1 MCECVLERACGF
13 GGPLAADLRHPIS
26 FFSLVNELSNQKKQ
40 KENQKEKRVREREA
54 LHFVE
59 GEEEQGER
67 DSGFEQQSKGFSGLG
82 IRIW

>member
-1 MCECVLERACGF
+1 MACGF
-13 GGPLAADLRHPIS
+13 GGPLAADLKQS
-26 FFSLVNELSNQKKQ
+26 YLSLFSLVIELSNQKKQ